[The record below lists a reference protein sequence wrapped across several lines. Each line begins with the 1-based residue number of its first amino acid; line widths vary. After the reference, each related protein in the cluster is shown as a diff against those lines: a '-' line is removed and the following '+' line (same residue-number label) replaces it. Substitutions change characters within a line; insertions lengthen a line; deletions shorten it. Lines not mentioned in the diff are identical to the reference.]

1 VHWSQPNWQR
11 LVVKQARL
19 KMWRSRQ
26 RNQVNQVNQRKAWP
40 ASRPALRELRA
51 QRAQPLRA

>member
-1 VHWSQPNWQR
+1 VHWSQPNWLR

-19 KMWRSRQ
+19 KKPRSR
-26 RNQVNQVNQRKAWP
+26 QVNQVNQRKAC
-40 ASRPALRELRA
+40 PALRKLRA